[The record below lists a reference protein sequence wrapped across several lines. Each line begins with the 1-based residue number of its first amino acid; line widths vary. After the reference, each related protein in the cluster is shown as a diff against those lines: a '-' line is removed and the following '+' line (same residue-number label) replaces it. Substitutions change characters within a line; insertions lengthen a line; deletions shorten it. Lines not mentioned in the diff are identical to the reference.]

1 MMERFAMFQSRS
13 GRSWLTLFAPEQI
26 IRVLSVS
33 IIHLLTVI
41 YMNFG
46 NIKRNS
52 KYKVFLFISLF
63 VVNYIIYSC
72 IEIPGI
78 RFSAVLIVSS
88 VIIKFIYRLNY
99 FESLALSLISLFIVV
114 VGDFVLLFL
123 FVNFLKFDYYSL
135 DHPFYI
141 GIANLTFL
149 FFTILII
156 IIKQLIQGKKYKSKI
171 SANFFF
177 LSCIVFIVII
187 CTLNLYFNKQVI
199 SANPTSVIIFNL
211 IAFSIYFFV
220 CLFLVLSYF
229 ALNRQALLMEQ
240 QAKEYEQLIEYTQII
255 ESLYQDIRNQKHDFF
270 NVLFSLKCYIDNGKL
285 DELSSYYY
293 NSVLKEYRES
303 PQNHILSSLN
313 YIKQTGLKGILS
325 YKLNQ
330 AISMGLKVYIN
341 IFSEIW
347 FKDMDIIDLCKVAG
361 ILIDNAIEASSESL
375 MKELHVGIET
385 GDGSTSIIIA
395 NTYLNEPNIS
405 QLFKRG
411 VSTKGKNRGLGLCN
425 VKNIL
430 SQYPSVF
437 LKTTVDHNL
446 FFQELVFTGSN

>member
-1 MMERFAMFQSRS
+1 
-13 GRSWLTLFAPEQI
+13 
-26 IRVLSVS
+26 
-33 IIHLLTVI
+33 
-41 YMNFG
+41 
-46 NIKRNS
+46 
-52 KYKVFLFISLF
+52 
-63 VVNYIIYSC
+63 
-72 IEIPGI
+72 
-78 RFSAVLIVSS
+78 
-88 VIIKFIYRLNY
+88 
-99 FESLALSLISLFIVV
+99 
-114 VGDFVLLFL
+114 
-123 FVNFLKFDYYSL
+123 
-135 DHPFYI
+135 
-141 GIANLTFL
+141 
-149 FFTILII
+149 
-156 IIKQLIQGKKYKSKI
+156 
-171 SANFFF
+171 
-177 LSCIVFIVII
+177 
-187 CTLNLYFNKQVI
+187 
-199 SANPTSVIIFNL
+199 
-211 IAFSIYFFV
+211 
-220 CLFLVLSYF
+220 
-229 ALNRQALLMEQ
+229 
-240 QAKEYEQLIEYTQII
+240 
-255 ESLYQDIRNQKHDFF
+255 
-270 NVLFSLKCYIDNGKL
+270 LFSLKCYIDNGKL

-395 NTYLNEPNIS
+395 NTYLNETNIS

>member
-1 MMERFAMFQSRS
+1 M
-13 GRSWLTLFAPEQI
+13 FAPEQI
-26 IRVLSVS
+26 VRVFSVS
-33 IIHLLTVI
+33 LIHLLIVV
-41 YMNFG
+41 YMNFK
-46 NIKRNS
+46 NIRRTNKENILL
-52 KYKVFLFISLF
+52 FTLLFIS
-63 VVNYIIYSC
+63 NYIIC
-72 IEIPGI
+72 GFIQIPGI
-78 RFSAVLIVSS
+78 RFSVVLAA
-88 VIIKFIYRLNY
+88 FALLTNLIYQLN
-99 FESLALSLISLFIVV
+99 FVESFALSLISVLITVL
-114 VGDFVLLFL
+114 GDFVLLFF
-123 FVNFLKFDYYSL
+123 FVNFLKLDYFNL
-135 DHPFYI
+135 DHPFYMC
-141 GIANLTFL
+141 IANLSFL
-149 FFTILII
+149 FITILAI
-156 IIKQLIQGKKYKSKI
+156 IIKQLIQQKKYKSKI
-171 SANFFF
+171 STKFFF
-177 LSCIVFIVII
+177 LSSIVFIVII
-187 CTLNLYFNKQVI
+187 CTLNLYFNKQII
-199 SANPTSVIIFNL
+199 STNPTLVIIFNL
-211 IAFSIYFFV
+211 IAFAVYFFV

-437 LKTTVDHNL
+437 LKTTVDYNL

>member
-1 MMERFAMFQSRS
+1 V
-13 GRSWLTLFAPEQI
+13 FAPEQI
-26 IRVLSVS
+26 VRVFSVS
-33 IIHLLTVI
+33 LIHLLIVV

-46 NIKRNS
+46 NIKRNN
-52 KYKVFLFISLF
+52 KYKVTLFIILF
-63 VVNYIIYSC
+63 VVNDVIYSC
-72 IEIPGI
+72 VEIPGI
-78 RFSAVLIVSS
+78 RFLVVLIVSS
-88 VIIKFIYRLNY
+88 IIIKFVYRLNY

-114 VGDFVLLFL
+114 VGDFGLLFF
-123 FVNFLKFDYYSL
+123 FVNFLKFDYFSL

-141 GIANLTFL
+141 GIANLSFL
-149 FFTILII
+149 FITILAI

-171 SANFFF
+171 STKFFF

-187 CTLNLYFNKQVI
+187 CTLNLYFNKKII
-199 SANPTSVIIFNL
+199 STNPTSVIIFNL
-211 IAFSIYFFV
+211 IAFAIYFFV

-229 ALNRQALLMEQ
+229 SLNKQALLMEQ

-255 ESLYQDIRNQKHDFF
+255 EGLYQDIRNQKHDFL

-347 FKDMDIIDLCKVAG
+347 FKGMDIIDLCKVAG

-411 VSTKGKNRGLGLCN
+411 VSSKGKNRGLGLCN

-430 SQYPSVF
+430 AQYPSVF
-437 LKTTVDHNL
+437 LKTTVDQNL
-446 FFQELVFTGSN
+446 FFQELVFPGES